1 MTGIADYLPCM
12 PFTEKFLRVPG
23 DIEVTG
29 RHVKRYHVNT
39 IDDEIP
45 GAIQEAAYA
54 FLPRLLPEP
63 DGETPP
69 AGWVVLHK
77 GAGTAAYLCSYS
89 WVWGNVVESRTAAAG
104 VPSLGC
110 PDRNPENFRELTRP
124 WIGCVWELPP
134 LGHERSAW
142 VRHVLAPAEPDLG
155 GYLADTLPE
164 GKTGGEQ

>member
-89 WVWGNVVESRTAAAG
+89 WVW
-104 VPSLGC
+104 
-110 PDRNPENFRELTRP
+110 
-124 WIGCVWELPP
+124 ELPP

>member
-77 GAGTAAYLCSYS
+77 RAGTAAYLCSYS
-89 WVWGNVVESRTAAAG
+89 WVGRGHDGPPRPFGGSGRGPRWATQATQATQATPGATMGHRGRSRMAVKVYCQPDISRA
-104 VPSLGC
+104 VHDPLRRSLFSC
-110 PDRNPENFRELTRP
+110 PR
-124 WIGCVWELPP
+124 
-134 LGHERSAW
+134 
-142 VRHVLAPAEPDLG
+142 
-155 GYLADTLPE
+155 
-164 GKTGGEQ
+164 